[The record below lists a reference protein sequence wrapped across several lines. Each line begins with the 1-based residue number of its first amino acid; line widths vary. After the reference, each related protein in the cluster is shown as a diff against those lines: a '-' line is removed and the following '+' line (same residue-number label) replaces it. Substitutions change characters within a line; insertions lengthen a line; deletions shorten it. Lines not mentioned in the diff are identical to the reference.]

1 MTKYAID
8 GFRFHEE
15 YTKEA
20 DARERFEKVKD
31 SFRYCELKQVTE
43 VGGAYYSK
51 SLAVYRA
58 K

>member
-1 MTKYAID
+1 MTKYTID

-31 SFRYCELKQVTE
+31 SFGYCELKQVTE
-43 VGGAYYSK
+43 TASGYYAK
-51 SLAVYRA
+51 SLEVYRTR
-58 K
+58 

>member
-1 MTKYAID
+1 MTKYTID

-31 SFRYCELKQVTE
+31 SFGTCELKQVTE
-43 VGGAYYSK
+43 TEAGYYART
-51 SLAVYRA
+51 LEVYRTR
-58 K
+58 